1 MVLHKIKYKHIGIM
15 FILAGAI
22 SGYWTI
28 NPKTVILGAIS
39 FICCVIVLIA
49 IIGRILHKWNDTIL

>member
-39 FICCVIVLIA
+39 LVCCFILLIV
-49 IIGRILHKWNDTIL
+49 IIGTIIRRWDETIL